1 MRGIYDII
9 RTLAQRLHQL
19 TFRQNSRLQGSGL
32 LHQWMAP
39 TGLLIA
45 LDDRFR
51 GCLQKQQAA
60 HTAAVLERIQNGK
73 QLRSVGGRI
82 VLYYVASSAAASVFG
97 VIGGL
102 ITQPGK
108 NITDFTLA
116 GEAAE
121 AADFSMI
128 DNIISWFP
136 SNIVKAMAEGN
147 MIQII
152 VFCLF
157 LGVALLA
164 LGEKA
169 SMVIK
174 FIDEGN
180 EIMLKIT
187 EYVIAISP
195 IGILSLMASM
205 VSTVSGAMMKEVI
218 VFIATID
225 VTIVIFALVFY
236 PLVLKF
242 IGHLKVSKFFKE
254 ASASMLVAFTTTSSA
269 ATLPV
274 SIKVADEKLGCSEK
288 VYGFTLPLGNTC
300 NMDGA
305 AIQFAVVAIFACNL
319 FGIPL
324 TAERIFQFIF
334 LSLILSI
341 GAAGVKGAGI
351 IMSTIIIQ
359 TLIGDAG
366 LTLIPIIAAVWPT
379 LDPFATCANNVGD
392 LTGTTIVSKS
402 LGMLNED
409 IYNS

>member
-1 MRGIYDII
+1 MKKLVKAPLWAQILAAIVIGVLIGVVSPEAAEVLSPLGDIFLNLLKMLIVPLVFFSITNGICK
-9 RTLAQRLHQL
+9 
-19 TFRQNSRLQGSGL
+19 
-32 LHQWMAP
+32 M
-39 TGLLIA
+39 
-45 LDDRFR
+45 
-51 GCLQKQQAA
+51 
-60 HTAAVLERIQNGK
+60 QNGK

-108 NITDFTLA
+108 NITDFALA

-121 AADFSMI
+121 AADFNMI

-324 TAERIFQFIF
+324 TAERIFQFVF

>member
-1 MRGIYDII
+1 MKKLVKAPLWAQILAAIVIGVLIGVVSPEAAEVLSPLGDIFLNLLKMLIVPLVFFSITNGICK
-9 RTLAQRLHQL
+9 
-19 TFRQNSRLQGSGL
+19 
-32 LHQWMAP
+32 M
-39 TGLLIA
+39 
-45 LDDRFR
+45 
-51 GCLQKQQAA
+51 
-60 HTAAVLERIQNGK
+60 QNGK

-108 NITDFTLA
+108 NITDFALV

-324 TAERIFQFIF
+324 TAERIFQFVF

>member
-1 MRGIYDII
+1 MKKLVKAPLWAQILAAIMIGVLIGVVSPEAAEVLSPLGDIFLNLLKMLIVPLVFFSITNGICK
-9 RTLAQRLHQL
+9 
-19 TFRQNSRLQGSGL
+19 
-32 LHQWMAP
+32 M
-39 TGLLIA
+39 
-45 LDDRFR
+45 
-51 GCLQKQQAA
+51 
-60 HTAAVLERIQNGK
+60 QNGK

-108 NITDFTLA
+108 NITDFALA

-121 AADFSMI
+121 AADFNMI

-136 SNIVKAMAEGN
+136 SNIAKAMADAN

-324 TAERIFQFIF
+324 TAERIFQFVF

>member
-1 MRGIYDII
+1 MKKLLKAPLWAQILAAIVIGVLIGAVSPEAAEVLSPLGDIFLNLLKMLIVPLVFFSITNGICK
-9 RTLAQRLHQL
+9 
-19 TFRQNSRLQGSGL
+19 
-32 LHQWMAP
+32 M
-39 TGLLIA
+39 
-45 LDDRFR
+45 
-51 GCLQKQQAA
+51 
-60 HTAAVLERIQNGK
+60 QNGK

-108 NITDFTLA
+108 NITDFALS

-164 LGEKA
+164 LGDKA

-324 TAERIFQFIF
+324 TAERIIQFVF

-359 TLIGDAG
+359 TLIGDSG

>member
-1 MRGIYDII
+1 MKKLVKAPLWAQILVAIVIGILIGVVSPAAAEAISPLGDIF
-9 RTLAQRLHQL
+9 L
-19 TFRQNSRLQGSGL
+19 NL
-32 LHQWMAP
+32 LKM
-39 TGLLIA
+39 LIVP
-45 LDDRFR
+45 LVFFSITN
-51 GCLQKQQAA
+51 GICKM
-60 HTAAVLERIQNGK
+60 QNGK

-82 VLYYVASSAAASVFG
+82 VLYYIISSAAASVFG
-97 VIGGL
+97 VIGGM

-108 NITDFTLA
+108 NITDFILSE
-116 GEAAE
+116 EAAE
-121 AADFSMI
+121 ATDFNMI

-136 SNIVKAMAEGN
+136 SNIVKAMAEAN

-164 LGEKA
+164 LGDKA
-169 SMVIK
+169 KNITK
-174 FIDEGN
+174 FIEEGN

-195 IGILSLMASM
+195 IGILALMASM
-205 VSTVSGAMMKEVI
+205 VSTLTGAMMKEVI

-225 VTIVIFALVFY
+225 LTIVVFAVVFY
-236 PLVLKF
+236 PAVLKF
-242 IGHLKVSKFFKE
+242 VGHLSITKFFKK

-274 SIKVADEKLGCSEK
+274 SIKVAEEDLGCSEQ

-305 AIQFAVVAIFACNL
+305 AIQYSVIAIFACNL

-324 TAERIFQFIF
+324 TPERIFQFIF

-351 IMSTIIIQ
+351 VMSTIIIQ
-359 TLIGDAG
+359 TLIGDSG
-366 LTLIPIIAAVWPT
+366 LTLIPILAAIWST

>member
-1 MRGIYDII
+1 MKKLLKAPLWAQILAAIVIGVLIGVVSPEAAEALSPLGDIFLNLLKMLIVPLVFFSITNGIC
-9 RTLAQRLHQL
+9 A
-19 TFRQNSRLQGSGL
+19 
-32 LHQWMAP
+32 M
-39 TGLLIA
+39 
-45 LDDRFR
+45 
-51 GCLQKQQAA
+51 
-60 HTAAVLERIQNGK
+60 QNGK

-97 VIGGL
+97 VVGGL

-108 NITDFTLA
+108 NITDFALA
-116 GEAAE
+116 EEAAE
-121 AADFSMI
+121 AADFDMI

-136 SNIVKAMAEGN
+136 SNIVKAMADGN

-164 LGEKA
+164 LGDKA

-174 FIDEGN
+174 FIGEGN
-180 EIMLKIT
+180 DIMLKIT

-225 VTIVIFALVFY
+225 VTIVIFAFLFY
-236 PLVLKF
+236 PLVVKF
-242 IGHLKVSKFFKE
+242 VGHLKVGKFLKK

-274 SIKVADEKLGCSEK
+274 SIKVADEKLGCSER

-324 TAERIFQFIF
+324 TAERIFQFVF

-379 LDPFATCANNVGD
+379 LDPFATCANNAGD
-392 LTGTTIVSKS
+392 LTGTVIVSKS

-409 IYNS
+409 VYNS

>member
-1 MRGIYDII
+1 
-9 RTLAQRLHQL
+9 
-19 TFRQNSRLQGSGL
+19 
-32 LHQWMAP
+32 
-39 TGLLIA
+39 
-45 LDDRFR
+45 
-51 GCLQKQQAA
+51 
-60 HTAAVLERIQNGK
+60 
-73 QLRSVGGRI
+73 
-82 VLYYVASSAAASVFG
+82 
-97 VIGGL
+97 
-102 ITQPGK
+102 
-108 NITDFTLA
+108 
-116 GEAAE
+116 
-121 AADFSMI
+121 
-128 DNIISWFP
+128 
-136 SNIVKAMAEGN
+136 

-324 TAERIFQFIF
+324 TAERIFQFVF

-409 IYNS
+409 VYNS

>member
-1 MRGIYDII
+1 MKKLLKAPLWAQILAAIVIGVLIGAVSPEAAEVLSPLGDIFLNLLKMLIVPLVFFSITNGICK
-9 RTLAQRLHQL
+9 
-19 TFRQNSRLQGSGL
+19 
-32 LHQWMAP
+32 M
-39 TGLLIA
+39 
-45 LDDRFR
+45 
-51 GCLQKQQAA
+51 
-60 HTAAVLERIQNGK
+60 QNGK

-97 VIGGL
+97 VVGGL

-108 NITDFTLA
+108 NITDFALA
-116 GEAAE
+116 EEAAE

-136 SNIVKAMAEGN
+136 SNIVKAMADGN

-195 IGILSLMASM
+195 LGILSLMASM

-225 VTIVIFALVFY
+225 ITIVVFAVVFY
-236 PLVLKF
+236 PAVLKF
-242 IGHLKVSKFFKE
+242 VGHLKVSKFFKE

-324 TAERIFQFIF
+324 TTERIFQFVF

-409 IYNS
+409 VYNS

>member
-1 MRGIYDII
+1 MKKLVKAPLWAQILAAIVIGVLIGVVSPEAAEVLSPLGDIFLNLLKMLIVPLVFFSITNGICE
-9 RTLAQRLHQL
+9 
-19 TFRQNSRLQGSGL
+19 
-32 LHQWMAP
+32 M
-39 TGLLIA
+39 
-45 LDDRFR
+45 
-51 GCLQKQQAA
+51 
-60 HTAAVLERIQNGK
+60 QNGK

-108 NITDFTLA
+108 NITDFALA

-121 AADFSMI
+121 AADFNMI

-136 SNIVKAMAEGN
+136 SNIVKAMAEAN

-324 TAERIFQFIF
+324 TAERIFQFVF

-409 IYNS
+409 VYNS

>member
-1 MRGIYDII
+1 MKKLLKAPLWAQILAAIVIGVLIGAVSPEAAEVLSPLGDIFLNLLKMLIVPLVFFSITNGICK
-9 RTLAQRLHQL
+9 
-19 TFRQNSRLQGSGL
+19 
-32 LHQWMAP
+32 M
-39 TGLLIA
+39 
-45 LDDRFR
+45 
-51 GCLQKQQAA
+51 
-60 HTAAVLERIQNGK
+60 QNGK

-97 VIGGL
+97 VVGGL

-108 NITDFTLA
+108 NITDFVLA
-116 GEAAE
+116 EEAAE

-136 SNIVKAMAEGN
+136 SNIVKAMADGN

-195 IGILSLMASM
+195 LGILSLMASM

-225 VTIVIFALVFY
+225 ITIVVFAAVFY

-242 IGHLKVSKFFKE
+242 VGHLKVSKFFKE

-324 TAERIFQFIF
+324 TAERIFQFVF

-409 IYNS
+409 VYNS

>member
-1 MRGIYDII
+1 MKKLVKAPLWAQILAAIVIGVLIGVVSPEAAEVLSPLGDIFLNLLKMLIVPLVFFSITNGICK
-9 RTLAQRLHQL
+9 
-19 TFRQNSRLQGSGL
+19 
-32 LHQWMAP
+32 M
-39 TGLLIA
+39 
-45 LDDRFR
+45 
-51 GCLQKQQAA
+51 
-60 HTAAVLERIQNGK
+60 QNGK

-108 NITDFTLA
+108 NITDFALA

-121 AADFSMI
+121 TADFSMI

-324 TAERIFQFIF
+324 TAERIFQFVF

>member
-1 MRGIYDII
+1 MKKLLKTPLWAQILAAIVIGVLIGVVSPEAAEALSPLGDIFLNLLKMLIVPLVFFSITNGIC
-9 RTLAQRLHQL
+9 A
-19 TFRQNSRLQGSGL
+19 
-32 LHQWMAP
+32 M
-39 TGLLIA
+39 
-45 LDDRFR
+45 
-51 GCLQKQQAA
+51 
-60 HTAAVLERIQNGK
+60 QNGK

-97 VIGGL
+97 VVGGL

-108 NITDFTLA
+108 NITDFALA
-116 GEAAE
+116 EEAAE

-136 SNIVKAMAEGN
+136 SNIVKAMADGN

-164 LGEKA
+164 LGDKA

-174 FIDEGN
+174 FIGEGN
-180 EIMLKIT
+180 DIMLKIT

-195 IGILSLMASM
+195 LGILSLMASM
-205 VSTVSGAMMKEVI
+205 VATVSGAMMKEVI

-225 VTIVIFALVFY
+225 ITIVVFAAVFY
-236 PLVLKF
+236 PAVLKF
-242 IGHLKVSKFFKE
+242 VGHLKVSKFFKE

-324 TAERIFQFIF
+324 TPERIFQFVF

-409 IYNS
+409 VYNS

>member
-1 MRGIYDII
+1 MKKLVKAPLWAQILAAIVIGVLIGVVSPEAAEVLSPLGDIFLNLLKMLIVPLVFFSITNGICE
-9 RTLAQRLHQL
+9 
-19 TFRQNSRLQGSGL
+19 
-32 LHQWMAP
+32 M
-39 TGLLIA
+39 
-45 LDDRFR
+45 
-51 GCLQKQQAA
+51 
-60 HTAAVLERIQNGK
+60 QNGK

-108 NITDFTLA
+108 NITDFALA

-121 AADFSMI
+121 AADFNMI

-225 VTIVIFALVFY
+225 VTIVIFALIFY

-324 TAERIFQFIF
+324 TAERIFQFVF

-409 IYNS
+409 VYNS

>member
-1 MRGIYDII
+1 MKKLLKAPLWAQILAAIVIGVLIGAVSPEAAEVLSPLGDIFLNLLKMLIVPLVFFSITNGIC
-9 RTLAQRLHQL
+9 A
-19 TFRQNSRLQGSGL
+19 
-32 LHQWMAP
+32 M
-39 TGLLIA
+39 
-45 LDDRFR
+45 
-51 GCLQKQQAA
+51 
-60 HTAAVLERIQNGK
+60 QNGK

-108 NITDFTLA
+108 NITDFALA
-116 GEAAE
+116 EEAAE
-121 AADFSMI
+121 AADFNMI

-136 SNIVKAMAEGN
+136 SNIVKAMADGN

-164 LGEKA
+164 LGDKA

-174 FIDEGN
+174 FIGEGN
-180 EIMLKIT
+180 DIMLKIT

-225 VTIVIFALVFY
+225 VTIVIFAFLFY
-236 PLVLKF
+236 PLVVKF
-242 IGHLKVSKFFKE
+242 VGHLKVGKFLKK

-324 TAERIFQFIF
+324 TAERIFQFVF

-379 LDPFATCANNVGD
+379 LDPFATCANNAGD
-392 LTGTTIVSKS
+392 LTGTVIVSKS
-402 LGMLNED
+402 LGMLDED
-409 IYNS
+409 VYNS